1 MKPNH
6 PQLPFSNAPINW
18 LEPLAFKFHQLRD
31 VSTAAERA
39 GFRIFRLKV
48 VPGGYEAL
56 CQRDHF
62 ATKTE
67 PPAAEAGKHF
77 RQPSETTV
85 TASNS
90 GVPASFYAPI
100 FNKKRGESNQRNRI

>member
-1 MKPNH
+1 MFNPHN
-6 PQLPFSNAPINW
+6 PQTADLPFSPGPINW
-18 LEPLAFKFHQLRD
+18 LEPLAFKFNQLRD
-31 VSTAAERA
+31 VSDAAERA

-67 PPAAEAGKHF
+67 PPAAEAG
-77 RQPSETTV
+77 
-85 TASNS
+85 NS
-90 GVPASFYAPI
+90 GNPTKTGIEARQSCTPDSPYTQPE
-100 FNKKRGESNQRNRI
+100 N

>member
-1 MKPNH
+1 MFNPHN
-6 PQLPFSNAPINW
+6 PQTADLPFSNAPINW

-56 CQRDHF
+56 CQRKPD
-62 ATKTE
+62 
-67 PPAAEAGKHF
+67 AGKPF
-77 RQPSETTV
+77 REPSKPAPEARQSCTPDSPYTQPE
-85 TASNS
+85 N
-90 GVPASFYAPI
+90 
-100 FNKKRGESNQRNRI
+100 